1 MRKEADML
9 QDQMRQSFTIEKGR
23 MTDEV
28 SRLKFELNRLHQNF
42 DDKDKQLQILQRKN
56 GQGDAELK
64 RAKEH
69 NNLLEQQLAAVRAE
83 LDPLRQEI
91 LEKGEQEYVFF
102 IINFILV

>member
-28 SRLKFELNRLHQNF
+28 SRLKFELNRLHQNY
-42 DDKDKQLQILQRKN
+42 DEKEKQLQMLHRKVTS
-56 GQGDAELK
+56 GETELK

-69 NNLLEQQLAAVRAE
+69 SSILEQQLGAVRAE

-91 LEKGEQEYVFF
+91 LEKGEQE
-102 IINFILV
+102 